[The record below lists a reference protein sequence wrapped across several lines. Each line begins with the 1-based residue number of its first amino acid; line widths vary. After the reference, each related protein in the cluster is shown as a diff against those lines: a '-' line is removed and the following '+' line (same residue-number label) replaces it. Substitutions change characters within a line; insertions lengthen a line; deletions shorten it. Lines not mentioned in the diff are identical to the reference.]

1 GIYFFH
7 ECLRVLQIRNFL
19 ARNLRYP
26 RRNHDYSLSQM
37 ILALVYPMVLGL
49 DRLATASFLRPNG
62 TFQYLTGL
70 PSFPDP
76 QTLRR
81 FLLQAQPR
89 FWEQIHRVNDLL
101 LQHFIHWP
109 EHRSRLIFDLDSTIV
124 TVFGHQDGAEVGY
137 NPRYRGIC
145 ADETLGASWLMRNR
159 REWLPF
165 KSVLTIQQWLLPWR

>member
-1 GIYFFH
+1 
-7 ECLRVLQIRNFL
+7 
-19 ARNLRYP
+19 
-26 RRNHDYSLSQM
+26 
-37 ILALVYPMVLGL
+37 MVLGL

-89 FWEQIHRVNDLL
+89 FWEQIHLVNDLL

-165 KSVLTIQQWLLPWR
+165 KSVLTIQQWLLPWRQGKWLDTTRRPGDKIAERKNQSHFDKRREVIRVFGPAFE